1 MNLYDAS
8 RQWADRP
15 ADERFWTL
23 DDMLEQCEKYA
34 SSACQAKILMNEL
47 RVTPAED
54 CPTDIRLIGPAD
66 IPAKLT
72 HWSFGQLCQRVNAP
86 AGYLRTMPAE
96 IASDCLTHGLTRLGD
111 EGNGCNALF
120 HKNGSMVCRAFTSD
134 DYSRIWNWEIVR
146 RMRDAQSSG
155 WRVPPARP
163 AMPNQ
168 PGTRAATEADCLE
181 VRMSHLG
188 IKPGDL
194 IAPAGLYAS
203 DHDCFIFMVN
213 EESRIDD
220 GSDGGLSRG
229 FFVTNSE
236 VGASALK
243 ITKFLYRHVCGN
255 HIVWDAKDVQELR
268 IVHRGSNDRRFGYR
282 FQNEL
287 RQYAG
292 ESATKDQAR
301 VTAAKGT
308 LLGTTKDEVI
318 DKLFGMKLLPKARL
332 DAAYEHACQESDL
345 RSTGTSPRSVWG
357 MVQGV
362 TALSQKE
369 VFTDARV
376 ELDRA
381 AGKILSIAF

>member
-1 MNLYDAS
+1 
-8 RQWADRP
+8 
-15 ADERFWTL
+15 
-23 DDMLEQCEKYA
+23 
-34 SSACQAKILMNEL
+34 
-47 RVTPAED
+47 
-54 CPTDIRLIGPAD
+54 
-66 IPAKLT
+66 
-72 HWSFGQLCQRVNAP
+72 
-86 AGYLRTMPAE
+86 
-96 IASDCLTHGLTRLGD
+96 
-111 EGNGCNALF
+111 
-120 HKNGSMVCRAFTSD
+120 
-134 DYSRIWNWEIVR
+134 
-146 RMRDAQSSG
+146 
-155 WRVPPARP
+155 
-163 AMPNQ
+163 MPNQ

-181 VRMSHLG
+181 VRMSGLG

-282 FQNEL
+282 FQYEL

-292 ESATKDQAR
+292 ESAAKDQAR

-332 DAAYEHACQESDL
+332 EAAYEHACQESDL

-369 VFTDARV
+369 AFTDARV